1 MPLAARVRHQGHPP
15 PLVLSLS
22 KDPESTAFYDTIE
35 SPVGPLFIGGSERGF
50 HRFDFLTPDLHSTA
64 DPVVQLDTSIARL
77 ADETGLPVEHDPARA
92 ERAASQFRE
101 YFAGT
106 RTVFD
111 LPLAPRGSEFQLR
124 VWAALSEIPAGR
136 TCTYGGIAKRVGQP
150 SASRA
155 VGMANHHNPLVIVVP
170 CHRVV
175 GADGTLTGYGGGLDR
190 KRWLLEHET
199 NALPLF
205 AHTP

>member
-1 MPLAARVRHQGHPP
+1 MPLA
-15 PLVLSLS
+15 
-22 KDPESTAFYDTIE
+22 TAFYDTIE
-35 SPVGPLFIGGSERGF
+35 SPLGPLFIGGSERGF
-50 HRFDFLTPDLHSTA
+50 HRFHFLTDDLHASA
-64 DPVVQLDTSIARL
+64 DLAARLDASVARL
-77 ADETGLPVEHDPARA
+77 AEETGLTVEHDPARA
-92 ERAASQFRE
+92 EAAAMQFRE

-106 RTVFD
+106 RTAFD
-111 LPLAPRGSEFQLR
+111 LRLSPHGSEFQRR
-124 VWAALSEIPAGR
+124 VWDALYEIPAGHTR
-136 TCTYGGIAKRVGQP
+136 TYGEIARRIGQP

-199 NALPLF
+199 SSLPLF
-205 AHTP
+205 ASIP

>member
-1 MPLAARVRHQGHPP
+1 MPLA
-15 PLVLSLS
+15 
-22 KDPESTAFYDTIE
+22 TAFYDTIE
-35 SPVGPLFIGGSERGF
+35 SPVGPLFLGGSERGF
-50 HRFDFLTPDLHSTA
+50 HRFDFLTDDLHSPHPGA
-64 DPVVQLDTSIARL
+64 NPGAQLDASIARL
-77 ADETGLPVEHDPARA
+77 AEKTGLPVEHDPARA
-92 ERAASQFRE
+92 ELAARQFRE

-111 LPLAPRGSEFQLR
+111 LLLAPHGSEFQR
-124 VWAALSEIPAGR
+124 QVWHALSEIPAGHTR
-136 TCTYGGIAKRVGQP
+136 TYGEIARRVGQP

-199 NALPLF
+199 SSLPLF
-205 AHTP
+205 AHRP

>member
-1 MPLAARVRHQGHPP
+1 MPLA
-15 PLVLSLS
+15 
-22 KDPESTAFYDTIE
+22 TAFYDIIE
-35 SPVGPLFIGGSERGF
+35 SPVGALFLGGSAAGF
-50 HRFDFLTPDLHSTA
+50 HRFEFLSENLKTSRLVGIEEA
-64 DPVVQLDTSIARL
+64 SIAHL
-77 ADETGLPVEHDPARA
+77 ASVTGLTVECDPARA
-92 ERAASQFRE
+92 EPAARQFRE
-101 YFAGT
+101 YFTGE
-106 RTVFD
+106 RTAFA
-111 LPLAPRGSEFQLR
+111 LPLSPHGSEFQLR

-136 TCTYGGIAKRVGQP
+136 TRTYGEIARQIGQP

-199 NALPLF
+199 ASLPLF
-205 AHTP
+205 AFGR